1 MTELM
6 RLDSNVGI
14 AEMEDLKSMEDVLSF
29 TPWFRQHS
37 WCEGTNYEG
46 VTMTAVDSDGNH
58 TKLSSDELTT
68 YGDNHIPER
77 RIHAEPVGVQL
88 ANKSSLTVALLFE
101 YKQQDQNEGIEWDEY
116 LLISEPD
123 WAKVRT
129 RIEDALRETSDR
141 RDLFRLAQELGCTI
155 F

>member
-1 MTELM
+1 MIELM
-6 RLDSNVGI
+6 RLNSNVGT

-46 VTMTAVDSDGNH
+46 VTVIAVDSDGNH

-88 ANKSSLTVALLFE
+88 EQLSITIDGLLFE
-101 YKQQDQNEGIEWDEY
+101 YKQQDQTGSTELIEY
-116 LLISEPD
+116 LHIS
-123 WAKVRT
+123 
-129 RIEDALRETSDR
+129 
-141 RDLFRLAQELGCTI
+141 
-155 F
+155 

>member
-46 VTMTAVDSDGNH
+46 VTVIAVDSDGNH

>member
-6 RLDSNVGI
+6 ILGSDKGI
-14 AEMEDLKSMEDVLSF
+14 AGMENFKGIDDVLSF
-29 TPWFRQHS
+29 TPWFRQHN
-37 WCEGTNYEG
+37 WCEGTNCEALT
-46 VTMTAVDSDGNH
+46 VIVVDSDGNH